1 MQNNSGPDSVLGI
14 GIAIGTMI
22 LGEGVGKGVGAES
35 SSRDY
40 DILSNKVH
48 LSCLENTIKYITTFV

>member
-1 MQNNSGPDSVLGI
+1 MQNNIVPDSVLGK
-14 GIAIGTMI
+14 GIAIGTMM
-22 LGEGVGKGVGAES
+22 LGVGVGKGVGAES

-48 LSCLENTIKYITTFV
+48 LSCLENTLTTFV

>member
-1 MQNNSGPDSVLGI
+1 MQNNSMPDSVLGI

-22 LGEGVGKGVGAES
+22 IGEGVGAES

-48 LSCLENTIKYITTFV
+48 LSCLENTLKYITTFV

>member
-1 MQNNSGPDSVLGI
+1 MQNNSVPDSVLDI
-14 GIAIGTMI
+14 GIMI
-22 LGEGVGKGVGAES
+22 LGEGVGAES

-48 LSCLENTIKYITTFV
+48 LSCLENTLKYITTFV